1 MRVLGPNGTVVDV
14 RESVATALV
23 GDGSRGYKFATE
35 PETKKV
41 TPKPRRPRK
50 KVTDPKS

>member
-35 PETKKV
+35 PETVK
-41 TPKPRRPRK
+41 PARKPRRRTK
-50 KVTDPKS
+50 TAEKAD

>member
-1 MRVLGPNGTVVDV
+1 MRVLGPNGAVVDV

-23 GDGSRGYKFATE
+23 GDGSRGYKFAPE

-41 TPKPRRPRK
+41 TSKPRRPRK
-50 KVTDPKS
+50 KAVDSKS

>member
-23 GDGSRGYKFATE
+23 GDGSRGYKFAPD
-35 PETKKV
+35 PETDK
-41 TPKPRRPRK
+41 PARKPRRRTK
-50 KVTDPKS
+50 TTEKAD

>member
-23 GDGSRGYKFATE
+23 GDGSRGYTFVTE
-35 PETKKV
+35 PEAKKI
-41 TPKPRRPRK
+41 TSKERRPRK
-50 KVTDPKS
+50 KATESKS

>member
-23 GDGSRGYKFATE
+23 GDGSRGYKFAPE
-35 PETKKV
+35 PEAKKT

-50 KVTDPKS
+50 KDADSKS